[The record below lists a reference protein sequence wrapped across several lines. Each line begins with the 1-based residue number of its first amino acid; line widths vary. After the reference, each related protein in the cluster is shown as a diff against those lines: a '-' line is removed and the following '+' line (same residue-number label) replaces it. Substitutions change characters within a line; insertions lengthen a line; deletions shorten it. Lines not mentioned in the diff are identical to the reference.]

1 MLELTDRAPVM
12 LSTRHLTAGFF
23 DEVMFFASSE
33 DLLLLVQ
40 PGCVLTIV
48 AAATLLWQ
56 DPIVYFL
63 KRLLFVLSFELDTL
77 NCLPPL
83 SAALTTPPTHR

>member
-12 LSTRHLTAGFF
+12 LSTRHLTAGCF
-23 DEVMFFASSE
+23 DEVRLFASSE
-33 DLLLLVQ
+33 GLLLVR

-56 DPIVYFL
+56 DPIEYSTLLAPALSVLFNYNPA
-63 KRLLFVLSFELDTL
+63 RL
-77 NCLPPL
+77 N
-83 SAALTTPPTHR
+83 R